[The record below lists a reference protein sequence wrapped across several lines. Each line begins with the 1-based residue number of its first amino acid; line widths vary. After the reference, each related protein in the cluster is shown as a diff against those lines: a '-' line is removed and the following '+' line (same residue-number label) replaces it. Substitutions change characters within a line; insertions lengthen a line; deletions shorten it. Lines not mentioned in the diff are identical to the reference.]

1 MIFKWVLI
9 VFLPFFSW
17 GDLQY
22 RPDGSA
28 ENHEITLGLFKYSF
42 DVKDWKELGKEGYF
56 VDYSFYLSSIHRL
69 FENKYKHFGRI
80 GFTGGAR
87 VLEGAFQNEGSFFHL
102 GIRARVSYLENIL
115 PLFEYGGRVAHWSRW
130 GEGSEKSQAMK
141 SFISSSLS
149 HYVSLGLNFSL
160 KLFDRKAIYNLDED
174 YGINDVGIQTKCTLL
189 LGEDIS
195 SSDNS
200 IS

>member
-1 MIFKWVLI
+1 MKIRLLI
-9 VFLPFFSW
+9 S
-17 GDLQY
+17 Y
-22 RPDGSA
+22 RG
-28 ENHEITLGLFKYSF
+28 TSF
-42 DVKDWKELGKEGYF
+42 
-56 VDYSFYLSSIHRL
+56 
-69 FENKYKHFGRI
+69 
-80 GFTGGAR
+80 
-87 VLEGAFQNEGSFFHL
+87 
-102 GIRARVSYLENIL
+102 
-115 PLFEYGGRVAHWSRW
+115 FEYGGRVAHWSRW

-200 IS
+200 SWLCQAGFSLLL